1 MFGELSS
8 CCCLPRLLNL
18 LAAFSQPGN
27 DLIEIPCTY
36 EPCQHGCFGSD
47 GDQVNLENCV
57 HVSADQLLQGNST
70 QSVIF
75 WKLG

>member
-27 DLIEIPCTY
+27 DLIEIPYTTKPI
-36 EPCQHGCFGSD
+36 EGGIWFFFI
-47 GDQVNLENCV
+47 
-57 HVSADQLLQGNST
+57 LLQESRQYHPQFTRIAPKIRQNVL
-70 QSVIF
+70 QIAN
-75 WKLG
+75 